1 MANAEGSST
10 SSMTFPLSLTDFV
23 KALRELVGLVKD
35 TGQLIGDGAQ
45 LYDRRRCKK
54 AAERLYVL
62 SFTPQGMR
70 SPLKRIAAGQGTG
83 EDFGL
88 IERLLLESASRV
100 EENLGKLL
108 AFKDRLRE
116 QVSWE
121 AANVLDEII
130 SGPVGKQVTR
140 QRLARIVGLSK
151 ADPPPLDEIR
161 SIAQQVDTD
170 IEQLNEK
177 LKWLHDLVLVAGK

>member
-130 SGPVGKQVTR
+130 SGPVDSRVTPSPTSWSST
-140 QRLARIVGLSK
+140 RLRSAWTAGARGATTCSSS
-151 ADPPPLDEIR
+151 A
-161 SIAQQVDTD
+161 SGAAS
-170 IEQLNEK
+170 N
-177 LKWLHDLVLVAGK
+177 